1 MVGELLVILA
11 LVLANGVLAGA
22 EIAIIA
28 VRPTRLKELVASGSG
43 AARAVLRLREHPE
56 RFLAT
61 VQIGITVVGATA
73 GAFGGATVA
82 EDLAPLIARS
92 NALAPWADELSLAL
106 VVTLVS
112 YLGLVVGELVPKSLA
127 LKAAEPYAL
136 LAARPLVWLSH
147 LTKPLVWFL
156 TASSNLVLRPF
167 SDRTSFVEARLSP
180 DELAQLLE
188 ESTRVGA
195 LNPQAGDIAARAL
208 RLPELVARDVMVPR
222 PNVVVLRRG
231 ASREELRQVLLE
243 HTHSRFPVIDGT
255 VDKVVGYVSVKH
267 LLALAWEEPLVVL
280 EDLVRPAFFVPETK
294 PVVDLLT
301 EMRTRRT
308 PFGVVVDERGGMAGI
323 VTLEDLVEEL
333 VGEIFSEH
341 VRQVP
346 ELFHRE
352 ADGTVTVLGQ
362 VAVRDI
368 NRELG
373 VALPEEGGWTTV
385 AGLCLALARRIPVR
399 GERLTTA
406 DGVVLEVIEASPRS
420 VHAVRIHPASKRTD
434 EPGPG

>member
-1 MVGELLVILA
+1 MAGELLVILA
-11 LVLANGVLAGA
+11 LVVANGVLAGA

-28 VRPTRLKELVASGSG
+28 VRPTRLKELVDSGSG

-73 GAFGGATVA
+73 GAFGGATLA

-92 NALAPWADELSLAL
+92 STLAPWADELALAL

-136 LAARPLVWLSH
+136 LLGRPLVWLSSVVR
-147 LTKPLVWFL
+147 PLVWFL

-195 LNPQAGDIAARAL
+195 LNAQAGDIAARAL

-231 ASREELRQVLLE
+231 ASREELREVLLE
-243 HTHSRFPVIDGT
+243 HTHSRFPVIEGT

-267 LLALAWEEPLVVL
+267 LLTLAWEEPLVVL
-280 EDLVRPAFFVPETK
+280 EDLIRPAFFVPETK
-294 PVVDLLT
+294 PVVDLLS

-373 VALPEEGGWTTV
+373 LGLPEEGGWTTV
-385 AGLCLALARRIPVR
+385 AGLCLALARRIPAR
-399 GERLTTA
+399 GERLTT
-406 DGVVLEVIEASPRS
+406 DQGVVLEVVEASPRS
-420 VHAVRIHPASKRTD
+420 VHAVRIHPVSKQGA
-434 EPGPG
+434 PGA